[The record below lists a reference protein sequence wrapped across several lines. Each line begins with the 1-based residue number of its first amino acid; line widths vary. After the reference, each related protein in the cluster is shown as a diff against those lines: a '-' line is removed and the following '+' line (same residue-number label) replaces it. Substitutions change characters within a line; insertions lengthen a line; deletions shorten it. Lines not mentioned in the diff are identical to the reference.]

1 MLLCDVC
8 SIVLWT
14 RGPYEFPAAI
24 VTGNWKWKCFFFFS
38 RVPAAVLSVCSQWRP
53 LPLFLTYCL
62 IIPAAVMLASGKV
75 ISPPLLFCGLHN
87 TTPLVY
93 LFFFFIVKR
102 RFSFL
107 HTESILRG
115 SGRNRSSFFFCL
127 FLGPSTSCVFY
138 RSFVTHERKKKK
150 EKKFLL
156 GVGLNHTIWAL
167 IIIYYLSDGEEEEE
181 EAPGGLL
188 LMRCYS
194 PPIIFSSSSSFFLL
208 VIIVY

>member
-75 ISPPLLFCGLHN
+75 ISPPPSLFCGLHN

-115 SGRNRSSFFFCL
+115 SGRNRSSFFFVCSSDPRRL
-127 FLGPSTSCVFY
+127 VF
-138 RSFVTHERKKKK
+138 FIAPLLHTKEKK
-150 EKKFLL
+150 EKIPFGSRIESYDLGIDYHLL
-156 GVGLNHTIWAL
+156 SLGWRRRRRRSARWLAADEML
-167 IIIYYLSDGEEEEE
+167 
-181 EAPGGLL
+181 
-188 LMRCYS
+188 
-194 PPIIFSSSSSFFLL
+194 
-208 VIIVY
+208 

>member
-75 ISPPLLFCGLHN
+75 ISPPPSLFCGLHN

-115 SGRNRSSFFFCL
+115 SGRNRSSFFFVCSSDPRRL
-127 FLGPSTSCVFY
+127 VF
-138 RSFVTHERKKKK
+138 FIAPLLHTKERKKKRK
-150 EKKFLL
+150 NSFWESDWIIRSGHWLSFIISRMEKKKKRP
-156 GVGLNHTIWAL
+156 VACCWWDVIAL
-167 IIIYYLSDGEEEEE
+167 PSS
-181 EAPGGLL
+181 
-188 LMRCYS
+188 S
-194 PPIIFSSSSSFFLL
+194 PPPPPSFFL
-208 VIIVY
+208 

>member
-1 MLLCDVC
+1 M
-8 SIVLWT
+8 
-14 RGPYEFPAAI
+14 
-24 VTGNWKWKCFFFFS
+24 KCFFFFS

-138 RSFVTHERKKKK
+138 RSFVTHERKKRKNSFWESDWIIRSGHWLSFIISRM
-150 EKKFLL
+150 EKKKKRP
-156 GVGLNHTIWAL
+156 VACCWWDVIAL
-167 IIIYYLSDGEEEEE
+167 PSS
-181 EAPGGLL
+181 
-188 LMRCYS
+188 S
-194 PPIIFSSSSSFFLL
+194 PPPPPSFFL
-208 VIIVY
+208 

>member
-75 ISPPLLFCGLHN
+75 ISPPSLFCGLHN

-115 SGRNRSSFFFCL
+115 SGRNRSSFFFVCSSDPRRL
-127 FLGPSTSCVFY
+127 VFFIAPLLHTKERKNKKSSFWESDWII
-138 RSFVTHERKKKK
+138 RSGHWLSFIISRMEKKKK
-150 EKKFLL
+150 KKRP
-156 GVGLNHTIWAL
+156 VACCWWDVIAL
-167 IIIYYLSDGEEEEE
+167 
-181 EAPGGLL
+181 P
-188 LMRCYS
+188 
-194 PPIIFSSSSSFFLL
+194 SSSSPPPPPSFFL
-208 VIIVY
+208 